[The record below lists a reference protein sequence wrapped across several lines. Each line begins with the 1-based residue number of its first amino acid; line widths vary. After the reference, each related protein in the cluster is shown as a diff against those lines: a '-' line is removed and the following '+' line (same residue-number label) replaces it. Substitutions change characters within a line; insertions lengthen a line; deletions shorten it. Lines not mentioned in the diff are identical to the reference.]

1 MTLRSLALVLALP
14 LGACGVDARYLIAQ
28 GPAETG
34 QPAAKARVRVRTIEV
49 RDVSLPSY
57 ASATDIVVEQKDG
70 ALKPIGNAVWADDP
84 VRGVTSA
91 LARAIGARS
100 TATVAAEPWPL
111 LDPAD
116 VQLEVRVDR
125 MIARADGGFELTGQY
140 AIAAPSGALR
150 EQVRRFAIRT
160 PLQGTAP
167 MAVAQATGL
176 AIDQLAAKVV
186 ASLRGGAGA

>member
-14 LGACGVDARYLIAQ
+14 LAACGTDARYLIAQ

-34 QPAAKARVRVRTIEV
+34 QPDARSRVRVRTIEV
-49 RDVSLPSY
+49 RDVSLPAY
-57 ASATDIVVEQKDG
+57 ASATDIVVEQKNG
-70 ALKPIGNAVWADDP
+70 ALMPIGNAVWADDP
-84 VRGVTSA
+84 VRGVTGA
-91 LARAIGARS
+91 LARALDARA

-125 MIARADGGFELTGQY
+125 MIARADGQFEMTGQY
-140 AIAAPSGALR
+140 AIAAPSGAIR

-160 PLQGTAP
+160 PLQGTTP
-167 MAVAQATGL
+167 GAVAQATGL
-176 AIDQLAAKVV
+176 AIDRLAAEVV
-186 ASLRGGAGA
+186 ARLRGGAGA